1 MAMLQ
6 VVVSGVVTVVVYAM
20 IVAGVMKLFQIATDL
35 GEIKDALN
43 EIRRNTQ
50 DVVPP
55 SFARHSPAPLP
66 DSAVAQVYPPA
77 LAVAQPDPVELPR

>member
-1 MAMLQ
+1 MMQ
-6 VVVSGVVTVVVYAM
+6 VVVSGVVTIVVYAM

-43 EIRRNTQ
+43 EIKRNTR

-55 SFARHSPAPLP
+55 AIIQRASAIP
-66 DSAVAQVYPPA
+66 DSLSAMARP
-77 LAVAQPDPVELPR
+77 LAPVVAQPDSIESPR